1 MPKKKIPGQI
11 RFTPEL
17 DCISLERVRQDFG
30 FPSGHKF
37 SQHHRTAGFFQTGY
51 GGPVKVYWFGSCTK
65 KMGQRE
71 KGQVHQWS
79 PLVFFSL
86 DFVFLVFVYFCI
98 SKNMLFFCGEQRKL
112 CKCTLV
118 VDTPDLCLL
127 ALFRN
132 ALFPLV

>member
-17 DCISLERVRQDFG
+17 DCISLERVRQDFW

-65 KMGQRE
+65 KMGQVEQDRCT
-71 KGQVHQWS
+71 GGRH
-79 PLVFFSL
+79 LYFSSS
-86 DFVFLVFVYFCI
+86 DFVFSCPDESLRQLYTYPCHSLHTRRFYFLTY
-98 SKNMLFFCGEQRKL
+98 KHPQRVIL
-112 CKCTLV
+112 EPC
-118 VDTPDLCLL
+118 DL
-127 ALFRN
+127 
-132 ALFPLV
+132 

>member
-51 GGPVKVYWFGSCTK
+51 GGARKSILVWELHKENGAG
-65 KMGQRE
+65 GQ
-71 KGQVHQWS
+71 GQVHQWA
-79 PLVFFSL
+79 PLVFFLL

-98 SKNMLFFCGEQRKL
+98 
-112 CKCTLV
+112 
-118 VDTPDLCLL
+118 
-127 ALFRN
+127 
-132 ALFPLV
+132 